1 MIKIMFC
8 LRRNPA
14 LSVEEFQDYWR
25 NRHAPIV
32 MKHAAR
38 LGMLRYVQSHSLH
51 NPAFAHLSEHRG
63 HAVEPFDGVAEC
75 WYASERSLTRT
86 SDNIPAAILAASR
99 ELLED
104 ERAFIDMDNS
114 PIFVVQERE
123 IIPFTAQ

>member
-32 MKHAAR
+32 TRHAAR

-51 NPAFAHLSEHRG
+51 NPAFAYMSQDRG
-63 HAVEPFDGVAEC
+63 SKVEPFDGVAEC
-75 WYASERSLTRT
+75 WYASERWLSRT
-86 SDNIPAAILAASR
+86 SAEVPEAILIASR

-104 ERAFIDMDNS
+104 ERQFIDMENS
-114 PIFVVQERE
+114 PIFVVQEHE
-123 IIPFTAQ
+123 IVPFQEN